1 MNAKIVVLPKYF
13 DFHFPVNLTKSKL
26 QKQSV
31 LQNLTWYSL
40 VLIENYKK
48 HLIYAANLLQE
59 SLKAQKKL
67 LLLT

>member
-13 DFHFPVNLTKSKL
+13 DLHFPVNLTKSKL

-48 HLIYAANLLQE
+48 IIDAANLLQE